1 MRRKIKVSRFA
12 AGSTSKEFW
21 TVPLKHTSI
30 IADSHRKSSHKALI
44 QGSTHSN
51 GVGRRKW
58 CAEGATELCVL
69 LRTGAGSNI
78 PASRFSLGALA
89 SSYNDLI
96 ANTFLGT
103 THTLSIK
110 AVSYAN

>member
-1 MRRKIKVSRFA
+1 MRIKSKSQFV
-12 AGSTSKEFW
+12 AGSHQKEFCRCSSLNY
-21 TVPLKHTSI
+21 PYIIPQLSI
-30 IADSHRKSSHKALI
+30 SHKALI

-89 SSYNDLI
+89 SSYNDFI

-103 THTLSIK
+103 THTQGVK
-110 AVSYAN
+110 VVSYAN